1 MLNSKEQS
9 VIVFFSCDGVNGHL
23 WVNGLMVYG
32 HPFFLPLLTV
42 RFDVFQIL
50 EDSKKRRETA
60 SKNLRKALEEGI
72 AKYERRI
79 YIELPL
85 ISAHQHHFI
94 GEVTSCTTHHELM
107 QQSMKRR

>member
-1 MLNSKEQS
+1 MVPAYFSSELNAEFERA
-9 VIVFFSCDGVNGHL
+9 VCHCFFFCDGVDGHL

-32 HPFFLPLLTV
+32 HLFFLLLLTV
-42 RFDVFQIL
+42 RFYDFQIL

-60 SKNLRKALEEGI
+60 SKNMPKALEEGI

-85 ISAHQHHFI
+85 ISAHQNHFI
-94 GEVTSCTTHHELM
+94 GEVT
-107 QQSMKRR
+107 